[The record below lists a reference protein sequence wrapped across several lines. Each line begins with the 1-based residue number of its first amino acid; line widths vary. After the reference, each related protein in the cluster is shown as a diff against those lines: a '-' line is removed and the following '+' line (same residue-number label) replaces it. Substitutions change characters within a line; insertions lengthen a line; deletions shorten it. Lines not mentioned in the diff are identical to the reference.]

1 MRMDNYIITV
11 ARGFGSGGKR
21 IAVELANQLGINCY
35 ENRILTLASQYSG
48 YDESYFVEQDEKLKG
63 ALWVNQLAKLPVTT
77 TPKPVLNKFKSDI
90 RVFDAQKHIIEN
102 LAKTES
108 CVIVGKCADYI
119 LKDYDNV
126 LSVYIEA
133 PRNHCLKNILRR
145 MDVTVDEA
153 NDLITK
159 TDKYRAEYYKFYT
172 GGNYWTNP
180 VNYDITLNSYRL
192 GDDNCVAMIKNALKV
207 KLGIDVSSVG

>member
-1 MRMDNYIITV
+1 MDNYIITV

-21 IAVELANQLGINCY
+21 IAAELANQLGINCY

-77 TPKPVLNKFKSDI
+77 PPKPVLNKFKSDI

-133 PRNHCLKNILRR
+133 PRSHCLKNILRR